1 MAPRFLFGPSF
12 RLKKGWEFDAV
23 FRTGRQVRG
32 EMVRLYFLR
41 RPGERS
47 RVGVTVGKKI
57 ANAVKRSRGRRLLR
71 ESLRR
76 LLPWIK
82 DGFWF
87 VLSMREKALETDAVT
102 VYADA
107 ARVLDRAGL
116 LDSGWGG
123 GDWPADARRF
133 F

>member
-1 MAPRFLFGPSF
+1 MAPRFLFGSSF

-23 FRTGRQVRG
+23 FRTGRQGKG

-57 ANAVKRSRGRRLLR
+57 ANAAKRSRGRRLLR

-76 LLPWIK
+76 LLPWVK
-82 DGFWF
+82 GEFWF
-87 VLSMREKALETDAVT
+87 VLSLREKALEADAVT

-116 LDSGWGG
+116 LDDGWGG
-123 GDWPADARRF
+123 GNWPADARRF